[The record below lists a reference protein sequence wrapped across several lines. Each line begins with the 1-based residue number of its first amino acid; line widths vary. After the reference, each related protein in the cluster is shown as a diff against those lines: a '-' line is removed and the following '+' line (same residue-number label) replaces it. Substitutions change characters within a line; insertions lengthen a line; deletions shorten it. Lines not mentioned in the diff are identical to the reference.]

1 MKRFIMIML
10 VVVMA
15 LTMFA
20 CGKEVTSS
28 ESSLSTVSMPE
39 SSSLYTNSAPPLP
52 ESSSAPS
59 DTQVTPQ
66 KEYIEKLVPY
76 IPEGVDLKEYIV
88 GKWHTAFRTEE
99 RYPDNSVEEVIYY
112 YYYDFKPDGT
122 METSGCVK
130 AHSPINFEPTPDT
143 LDYWEEVGMAA
154 PYNNGTYTVKDN
166 KIEIQFEE
174 QYVDNCV
181 DAHTADFYLKFISD
195 DYALFQ
201 QRSENGWG
209 CREPLLYVKGDITIR
224 SVCEILGVDT
234 TPPSVS

>member
-1 MKRFIMIML
+1 MKRSIMILL
-10 VVVMA
+10 VSAMA

-88 GKWHTAFRTEE
+88 GKWHMAYRDEYRYGDNVEE
-99 RYPDNSVEEVIYY
+99 RIYY
-112 YYYDFKPDGT
+112 YYYDFKPDIAGGKIQVVTTLGT
-122 METSGCVK
+122 
-130 AHSPINFEPTPDT
+130 
-143 LDYWEEVGMAA
+143 
-154 PYNNGTYTVKDN
+154 
-166 KIEIQFEE
+166 
-174 QYVDNCV
+174 
-181 DAHTADFYLKFISD
+181 DAVMDIHID
-195 DYALFQ
+195 LFF
-201 QRSENGWG
+201 
-209 CREPLLYVKGDITIR
+209 LITK
-224 SVCEILGVDT
+224 T
-234 TPPSVS
+234 

>member
-10 VVVMA
+10 VVAMA

-20 CGKEVTSS
+20 CGKEATSS

-122 METSGCVK
+122 METSGYEMWSVSVK
-130 AHSPINFEPTPDT
+130 NEYSLVNIDGW
-143 LDYWEEVGMAA
+143 DIIGKDA
-154 PYNNGTYTVKDN
+154 PYNLGTYTIEDN
-166 KIEIQFEE
+166 KVKIEYEGHNGGGGASA
-174 QYVDNCV
+174 Y
-181 DAHTADFYLKFISD
+181 TAYLNVVFISD
-195 DYALFQ
+195 DTAVMQ
-201 QRSENGWG
+201 ESEGEGEGKTNIH
-209 CREPLLYVKGDITIR
+209 RYIKGDIEIETL
-224 SVCEILGVDT
+224 CELLGVDT
-234 TPPSVS
+234 TPHPCR